1 MKKRIVVAL
10 AVIVVIGAAG
20 WHFFK
25 PGADVQ
31 ASAAPTQTVMTV
43 AAKQMNI
50 PVRLEANGYVSSLNS
65 VDIRPQI
72 SNVIAKVH
80 IKEGQF
86 VKAGDVLFTL
96 DDRAERVNL
105 QKAEAQLARDR
116 ASLADLER
124 QLARSKDLLAKGFI
138 SQSATDT
145 VQSQVDAQRALLQ
158 SDKAAVEA
166 SRVSLGYDTIRASSP
181 GRAGAIN
188 IYSGSLV
195 QSASTAT
202 PMVTISQIDPIAVS
216 FTLPETELSSLL
228 AAQKTGDIKVNAT
241 TQDGAATIEGKL
253 TFIDNNVD
261 IQSGTIKVKA
271 VFPNAD
277 HLLWPGQ
284 YVAVNTTVRTLDN
297 AVVIPQAAII
307 TGIDDRTVY
316 VAGADKTAQQRKVD
330 VVYAFGT
337 QAAVKGVQAGESVVV
352 EGKQNLRP
360 GTKVHE
366 TESGAGSSTEKNP
379 AKNAAVDADKSKG

>member
-10 AVIVVIGAAG
+10 AVLVVIAAAAG
-20 WHFFK
+20 WHFLK
-25 PGADVQ
+25 PGADAQ

-43 AAKQMNI
+43 VAKQMSI

-72 SNVIAKVH
+72 TNTIAKVH

-86 VKAGDVLFTL
+86 VKAGDMLFTL

-105 QKAEAQLARDR
+105 QKAEAQLAKDR

-145 VQSQVDAQRALLQ
+145 VQSQVDAQRALVQ

-166 SRVSLGYDTIRASSP
+166 ARVSLGYDTIRASSA

-188 IYSGSLV
+188 IYPGSLV
-195 QSASTAT
+195 QSAATAT

-241 TQDGAATIEGKL
+241 TQDGAATLDGKL
-253 TFIDNNVD
+253 SFIDNNVD
-261 IQSGTIKVKA
+261 MQSGTIKVKA

-307 TGIDDRTVY
+307 NGIDNRTVY
-316 VAGADKTAQQRKVD
+316 VAGADKTAQQRKID
-330 VVYAFGT
+330 IVYSFGT

-360 GTKVHE
+360 GTKVRE
-366 TESGAGSSTEKNP
+366 AESGSTDKNP
-379 AKNAAVDADKSKG
+379 AKNAAADANEPKG